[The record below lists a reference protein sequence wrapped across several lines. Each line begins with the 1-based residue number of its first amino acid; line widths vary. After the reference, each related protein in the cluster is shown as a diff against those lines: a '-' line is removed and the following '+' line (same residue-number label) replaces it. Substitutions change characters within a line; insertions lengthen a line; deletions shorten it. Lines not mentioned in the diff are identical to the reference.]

1 MIEQPSAASLKPGV
15 SRQCQANRHC
25 AMEGPSFTLP
35 VVSIGRPD
43 GQLTVSC
50 EVCGVFACG
59 GCAKR
64 DALCLRLGDID
75 VFAWRLACPLCG
87 SVLGDPQP
95 HHAVLHS
102 ADFGSLAVL
111 DTSVTPWQLENE
123 SALDH
128 VRHAL
133 AHHDAK
139 ALRLLWVFN
148 TRSSVPGVIRLSEMA
163 VEESPGEGV
172 TWLCAALLCAK
183 VGYPFAS
190 RHALKELAALIKDA
204 DMDQRPG
211 LAAIRHLDLTAN
223 DGSLDNSRVE
233 DLSKRL
239 ADCDEQLVHQAR
251 KLFNPDLARYHSFV
265 RSYFDGNVPPNEAV
279 KQFFPAGTPTTP
291 AISDYLTAQSFE
303 ESIDFAEVNE
313 ERERF
318 ITVLTSV
325 VSDDEVTELVAKAL
339 AQRLGQ
345 LSESDYYKYLWQ
357 LAEKNEVNLSE
368 YPHFEAYFRYVSLAN
383 SIANEAFH
391 GDMWNGIRVGY
402 AEKIQTAEERSLVEE
417 ATRVRLIA
425 RVLHFCQSRSGA
437 TRSKETSTARS
448 DSLEALAKELNV
460 TPEKP
465 PPSFW
470 QRLIGFWRRLFSN
483 ARNPESSRRK
493 KDLI

>member
-1 MIEQPSAASLKPGV
+1 MSATSLKPGV

-25 AMEGPSFTLP
+25 AMEGPSYSVP

-43 GQLTVSC
+43 GRLTVSC
-50 EVCGVFACG
+50 GVCGVFACG

-64 DALCLRLGDID
+64 DALCFRLGDLD
-75 VFAWRLACPLCG
+75 LFAWRLACPLCG

-95 HHAVLHS
+95 LRAVLHS
-102 ADFGSLAVL
+102 AHFGPLAVL

-123 SALDH
+123 RALDH
-128 VRHAL
+128 IRKAL

-148 TRSSVPGVIRLSEMA
+148 TQSSVPGVIRLSEMA

-172 TWLCAALLCAK
+172 TWLYVALVCAK

-190 RHALKELAALIKDA
+190 RHALEELAALTNDA
-204 DMDQRPG
+204 YMDQRPG
-211 LAAIRHLDLTAN
+211 LVAIRHLDLTVN
-223 DGSLDNSRVE
+223 DGSLDNSRIE
-233 DLSKRL
+233 NLSKRL
-239 ADCDEQLVHQAR
+239 ADFDEQLVHQSE
-251 KLFNPDLARYHSFV
+251 KVFNPDLARYHSFV
-265 RSYFDGNVPPNEAV
+265 RSYFDGKVPSSEAV
-279 KQFFPAGTPTTP
+279 KQFFPPGAPTTP

-303 ESIDFAEVNE
+303 ESIDFAEVNA
-313 ERERF
+313 ERESF
-318 ITVLTSV
+318 IAVLTNV

-339 AQRLGQ
+339 SQRLGQ
-345 LSESDYYKYLWQ
+345 ISESDYYKYLWQ

-368 YPHFEAYFRYVSLAN
+368 YPQFEAYYRYVSLAN
-383 SIANEAFH
+383 NIANEAFH
-391 GDMWNGIRVGY
+391 CDMWSGIRVGY
-402 AEKIQTAEERSLVEE
+402 ASKIQRAEERSLVEE

-425 RVLHFCQSRSGA
+425 RVLRFCRSN
-437 TRSKETSTARS
+437 ETSAARS
-448 DSLEALAKELNV
+448 DLVEALAKELNV

-470 QRLIGFWRRLFSN
+470 QRLIGFWRRLFSKR
-483 ARNPESSRRK
+483 RNPESSRRN

>member
-1 MIEQPSAASLKPGV
+1 LTV
-15 SRQCQANRHC
+15 
-25 AMEGPSFTLP
+25 P

-43 GQLTVSC
+43 GRLTVSC

-64 DALCLRLGDID
+64 DALRLRLGDID

-102 ADFGSLAVL
+102 AHFGSLAVL

-123 SALDH
+123 RALDH
-128 VRHAL
+128 LIHAL
-133 AHHDAK
+133 AHHDAI
-139 ALRLLWVFN
+139 ALRLLCVFN
-148 TRSSVPGVIRLSEMA
+148 TQSSVPGVIRLSEMA

-172 TWLCAALLCAK
+172 TWLYVALLCAK

-190 RHALKELAALIKDA
+190 RAALKELAALINDA
-204 DMDQRPG
+204 GMDQRPG
-211 LAAIRHLDLTAN
+211 LAAIRHLELTAN

-233 DLSKRL
+233 DLFNRL
-239 ADCDEQLVHQAR
+239 TGFDEQLVDQTR
-251 KLFNPDLARYHSFV
+251 KAFNRSLMQYHNLV

-279 KQFFPAGTPTTP
+279 KQFFPAGTSTTP
-291 AISDYLTAQSFE
+291 AISDYLTAQSLE
-303 ESIDFAEVNE
+303 ESIDFAEVNA

-325 VSDDEVTELVAKAL
+325 VSDDEVTELVAEAL

-345 LSESDYYKYLWQ
+345 ISESDYYKYLWQ

-368 YPHFEAYFRYVSLAN
+368 YPQFEAYLQYVSLAN
-383 SIANEAFH
+383 NIANEAFH
-391 GDMWNGIRVGY
+391 GDMWNGLRVGY
-402 AEKIQTAEERSLVEE
+402 DAKIQTAEERFLVEE
-417 ATRVRLIA
+417 ALRVRLIA
-425 RVLHFCQSRSGA
+425 RLLHFCQSRSGA
-437 TRSKETSTARS
+437 TRSQETSAARS
-448 DSLEALAKELNV
+448 EWLEALAKEIDV

-470 QRLIGFWRRLFSN
+470 QRLASFWRRLFSK
-483 ARNPESSRRK
+483 R
-493 KDLI
+493 